1 MKGHY
6 WPISFS
12 KLTDSNE
19 KDWVHSIRDSE
30 RELEAKR
37 QEGKTLNQ
45 RMSYK
50 KTLQAKVQSKEREKE
65 NFVRQNPGV
74 DVNDIRRRVEAHK
87 ARIAREMAK
96 LNADVAKLM
105 TDGVKRKMNSALL
118 KFKLMPVLDQLDAI
132 KR

>member
-1 MKGHY
+1 
-6 WPISFS
+6 
-12 KLTDSNE
+12 
-19 KDWVHSIRDSE
+19 
-30 RELEAKR
+30 
-37 QEGKTLNQ
+37 
-45 RMSYK
+45 MSYK

-118 KFKLMPVLDQLDAI
+118 KFKLMPVLDHLDAI